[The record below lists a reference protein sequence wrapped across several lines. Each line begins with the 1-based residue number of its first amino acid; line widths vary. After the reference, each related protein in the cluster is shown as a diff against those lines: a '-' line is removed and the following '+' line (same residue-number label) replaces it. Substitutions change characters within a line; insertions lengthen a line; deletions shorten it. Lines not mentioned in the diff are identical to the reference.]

1 MCQTGERFL
10 EPILQEN
17 SNLLHHGGYAEK
29 EEAYG
34 WLPDSLGGFICIML
48 RVALQLGYPETIFV
62 LSHDWV
68 QEWCKGEEL
77 VRALAQPSGACRKV
91 PSEW

>member
-1 MCQTGERFL
+1 MHWFKLVPNSGSFL
-10 EPILQEN
+10 ERIRQEN
-17 SNLLHHGGYAEK
+17 STPLEHGGIAEK
-29 EEAYG
+29 EEAYR
-34 WLPDSLGGFICIML
+34 WLPDSLGGFICFML

-77 VRALAQPSGACRKV
+77 VRA
-91 PSEW
+91 